1 MRGQRV
7 TSTVDVIAVVADS
20 VARAP
25 IQNLLQFNGFFG
37 CSWCED
43 PGETFNHTH
52 VYKFE
57 PTSILRTKE
66 NVDLYA
72 ARAEMR
78 QYPVMGV
85 LGYSVLNE
93 LPGFNRLGSNAWV
106 RSRCNAPT
114 WYFMVLSVKFKNGLV
129 HWAICSC
136 IK

>member
-43 PGETFNHTH
+43 PGETFNHTN

-78 QYPVMGV
+78 KYPVMGV
-85 LGYSVLNE
+85 LGYTVLNE
-93 LPGFNRLGSNAWV
+93 LPGFNVVDCIAWDPMHGSDLGAMRQLGTLWFCPSNSKMA
-106 RSRCNAPT
+106 
-114 WYFMVLSVKFKNGLV
+114 
-129 HWAICSC
+129 
-136 IK
+136 